1 MFTFSLGLF
10 LYLRRL
16 FLLGYN
22 TYGTDIIDTTNSIDS
37 IEYS

>member
-16 FLLGYN
+16 FLLVYN
-22 TYGTDIIDTTNSIDS
+22 SYGTDIIDTTNSIDS
-37 IEYS
+37 I